1 MSESQIRGRSVAAVA
16 KDIAG
21 GYMALNPLVL
31 KRFEKEMYKALHQ
44 QLRKVQTE
52 VRSESFP
59 THDMTGIRKRNT
71 RLQRLH
77 TALTI
82 LEHAAK
88 EKRIPL
94 L

>member
-1 MSESQIRGRSVAAVA
+1 MAEGQIQGKSVGTVA
-16 KDIAG
+16 KDIADG
-21 GYMALNPLVL
+21 FMVLNPMVL
-31 KRFEKEMYKALHQ
+31 KRFENETYKTLHQ
-44 QLRKVQTE
+44 QLRKVQRE

-59 THDMTGIRKRNT
+59 THDTLGIRKRNT

-77 TALTI
+77 TALMV

>member
-1 MSESQIRGRSVAAVA
+1 MAEGQIQGKSVASVA
-16 KDIAG
+16 KDIAEG
-21 GYMALNPLVL
+21 FMVLNPLVM
-31 KRFEKEMYKALHQ
+31 KRFEKEMYKALYQ
-44 QLRKVQTE
+44 QMKKVQRE

-59 THDMTGIRKRNT
+59 THDTLGIRKRNT

-77 TALTI
+77 TALVV

-94 L
+94 M

>member
-1 MSESQIRGRSVAAVA
+1 MADNQVQGKSIMAIA

-21 GYMALNPLVL
+21 GFALLNPLML
-31 KRFEKEMYKALHQ
+31 KRFEEGTYKNLHQ
-44 QLRKVQTE
+44 QLRKIQTE
-52 VRSESFP
+52 TRSESFP
-59 THDMTGIRKRNT
+59 AHDMVGIRQRNT

-77 TALTI
+77 TALMI

-94 L
+94 A

>member
-1 MSESQIRGRSVAAVA
+1 MAEGQIQGKSVIAVA
-16 KDIAG
+16 KDIAE
-21 GYMALNPLVL
+21 GYMVLNPLVL

-44 QLRKVQTE
+44 QLRKVQRE

-59 THDMTGIRKRNT
+59 THDILGIRRRNT
-71 RLQRLH
+71 RLQRLY
-77 TALTI
+77 TALTV